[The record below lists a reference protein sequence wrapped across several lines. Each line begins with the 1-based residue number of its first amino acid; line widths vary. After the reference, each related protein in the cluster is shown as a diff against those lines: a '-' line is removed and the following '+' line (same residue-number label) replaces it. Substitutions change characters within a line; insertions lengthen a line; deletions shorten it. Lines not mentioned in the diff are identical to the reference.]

1 MINDVLKPSYN
12 FDADYVDLTDLKKV
26 EAAIK
31 PNTRM
36 LWIETPTNPTLKISD
51 IEELCKLCKSKGNNI
66 TVVVDSTFTTP
77 YIQSPLLLGAGILFI
92 FIISKILCFIL
103 LQNTLMDTQMSFV
116 EQLLAKMQ
124 NYLEEYTI
132 TPRV

>member
-1 MINDVLKPSYN
+1 MVWSFHQAVELLPHCSHWSKKDEHLLYSDDVYGGTHRMINDVLKPSYN

-51 IEELCKLCKSKGNNI
+51 IEELCTLCKSKGNNI
-66 TVVVDSTFTTP
+66 TVVVDSTF
-77 YIQSPLLLGAGILFI
+77 
-92 FIISKILCFIL
+92 
-103 LQNTLMDTQMSFV
+103 
-116 EQLLAKMQ
+116 
-124 NYLEEYTI
+124 
-132 TPRV
+132 